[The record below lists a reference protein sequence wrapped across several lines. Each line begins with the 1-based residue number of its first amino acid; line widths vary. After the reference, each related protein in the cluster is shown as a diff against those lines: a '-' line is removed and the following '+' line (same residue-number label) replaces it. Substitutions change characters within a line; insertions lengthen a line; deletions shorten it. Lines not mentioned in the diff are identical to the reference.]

1 MEKEKETSES
11 IINEIQTVSLRI
23 LLPVIII
30 SGSIGYLG
38 GSGFGLSPRK
48 AEVVPNREVT
58 EKEIVL
64 PVRWGDLG
72 VKMTEAGV
80 INKEKFEA
88 LYSNRGGLDEETKKL
103 LNGADNGNLKIT
115 QKNSG
120 VLLNLLWALGLG
132 NKNDVLDKGP
142 MMTYGVAG
150 SPAEA
155 LAKASGFA
163 STGGWTLAKGGS
175 MDHYSRHSF
184 IVLTPAQQKLVEKVS
199 KNIFRPCCDNPVYF
213 PDCNHGMAM
222 LGLLEL
228 MASQGVGEKEMYKTA
243 LQVNAY
249 WFPNEYAVAAKHLE
263 SRGIKWEDADPKEI
277 LGAKYSSGSGYRKI
291 LQEAGP
297 QQPQGGGGG
306 CGVDAGVAPAEP
318 VEQNSGGG
326 GCGVEEG

>member
-11 IINEIQTVSLRI
+11 IINEMQTVSLRI

-120 VLLNLLWALGLG
+120 VLLN
-132 NKNDVLDKGP
+132 
-142 MMTYGVAG
+142 
-150 SPAEA
+150 
-155 LAKASGFA
+155 
-163 STGGWTLAKGGS
+163 
-175 MDHYSRHSF
+175 R
-184 IVLTPAQQKLVEKVS
+184 
-199 KNIFRPCCDNPVYF
+199 
-213 PDCNHGMAM
+213 
-222 LGLLEL
+222 
-228 MASQGVGEKEMYKTA
+228 
-243 LQVNAY
+243 
-249 WFPNEYAVAAKHLE
+249 
-263 SRGIKWEDADPKEI
+263 
-277 LGAKYSSGSGYRKI
+277 
-291 LQEAGP
+291 
-297 QQPQGGGGG
+297 
-306 CGVDAGVAPAEP
+306 
-318 VEQNSGGG
+318 
-326 GCGVEEG
+326 